1 MGKIFITE
9 NDVLGED
16 RLIYHIERI
25 ITESGRHF
33 NDFSHIVYIN
43 ASYKDNSALGKL
55 MHDFNCADPREMH
68 YDELREKTE
77 YFKDEDKGAKKMCQ
91 IWEEV
96 RQEGI
101 NIGMERSA
109 KAIAEAE
116 TKAAEATT
124 KAAEATTKA
133 AEAET
138 KAARAEA
145 KERATKN
152 ALRMIK
158 RGNLTIEEIV
168 EYTGLTEEEVR
179 EYAELIA
186 G

>member
-1 MGKIFITE
+1 
-9 NDVLGED
+9 
-16 RLIYHIERI
+16 
-25 ITESGRHF
+25 
-33 NDFSHIVYIN
+33 
-43 ASYKDNSALGKL
+43 
-55 MHDFNCADPREMH
+55 
-68 YDELREKTE
+68 
-77 YFKDEDKGAKKMCQ
+77 MCQ

-96 RQEGI
+96 SQEGI

-109 KAIAEAE
+109 KAI
-116 TKAAEATT
+116 
-124 KAAEATTKA
+124 